1 MLHVFLPDELITE
14 VLSFLP
20 VRSLMRLKCVC
31 KSWKTLISDSTFVK
45 LHLKRSARIKHLA
58 IFSKAYKHSSKF
70 SVSLLRLI
78 EHASVTIADNPYFQL
93 NHGYIYPIGC
103 YNGLF
108 CLLGYFYKVDYEEI
122 SFYLWNPATRTLSN
136 KIEFLRGPYSF
147 DNVVLSKRKFAFGY
161 DNSAEI
167 YKIVAFCLQSNEVE
181 SFWFW

>member
-70 SVSLLRLI
+70 SVSLLRLL
-78 EHASVTIADNPYFQL
+78 EDASVTITDNPYFQL
-93 NHGYIYPIGC
+93 KNHGYIYPIGC
-103 YNGLF
+103 TMDCSAYSVIFIKLVMKKRSRFIYGTQQP
-108 CLLGYFYKVDYEEI
+108 GH
-122 SFYLWNPATRTLSN
+122 YLT
-136 KIEFLRGPYSF
+136 K
-147 DNVVLSKRKFAFGY
+147 
-161 DNSAEI
+161 
-167 YKIVAFCLQSNEVE
+167 
-181 SFWFW
+181 